1 MSNWKL
7 ACTYKLLR
15 ALANEYDKLPLD
27 DTGKYS
33 DNGEKMILAKVRYM
47 VGQDPF
53 EMDNVS
59 YGEMR
64 EFVSIWVAAL

>member
-15 ALANEYDKLPLD
+15 ALANEYDKLPVSE
-27 DTGKYS
+27 TGKYP

-53 EMDNVS
+53 EMDRVS
-59 YGEMR
+59 YAEMR
-64 EFVSIWVAAL
+64 QFINLWMVEL